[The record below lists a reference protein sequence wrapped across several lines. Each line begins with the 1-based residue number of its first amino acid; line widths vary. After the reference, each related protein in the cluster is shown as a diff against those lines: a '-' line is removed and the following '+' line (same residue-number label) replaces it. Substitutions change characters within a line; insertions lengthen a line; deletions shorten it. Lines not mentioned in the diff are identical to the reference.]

1 MRLVLGAA
9 QFGMDY
15 GVVNSSGICSK
26 TDLKKILDFSF
37 SSGITEIDTAVSYG
51 ESEKNLGS
59 AGVGRFKISSKIP
72 YLENYRYGDLNRLV
86 SRSLEK
92 LGVSALE
99 ILYLHDDRNATN
111 LELLTELDDLKKM
124 GKICKT
130 GVSIYAGDT
139 AVKNFNSFDVV
150 QCQGNAFDFKYLGY
164 LSAVGSVYLRS
175 VFLQGLLLCKIEKL
189 PQFMVR
195 EKHLFLAWESYCKA
209 HGMNKLEMSLYNVGK
224 NRVSAFVVGVSS
236 LQDLGEIVLAWES
249 VSQAADIPVFEY
261 HDIQD
266 WVIDPRGWRL

>member
-26 TDLKKILDFSF
+26 ADLKKILDFAF
-37 SSGITEIDTAVSYG
+37 SSGMTEIDTAVSYG

-92 LGVSALE
+92 LCVSSLE
-99 ILYLHDDRNATN
+99 ILYLHDDRNAAN

-130 GVSIYAGDT
+130 GVSTYAGNA
-139 AVKNFNSFDVV
+139 AVKNFNRFDVV
-150 QCQGNAFDFKYLGY
+150 QCQGNAFDCKYLGY
-164 LSAVGSVYLRS
+164 VSAVGSVYLRS

-189 PQFMVR
+189 PQFIAK

-209 HGMNKLEMSLYNVGK
+209 HGMSKLEMSLYNVAK

-236 LQDLGEIVLAWES
+236 RQDLEEIVLARES
-249 VSQAADIPVFEY
+249 VSQETDIPVFEY
-261 HDIQD
+261 HEIQD
-266 WVIDPRGWRL
+266 WVVDPRGWRS